1 MNVQCPQFY
10 DDGNS
15 VEGKTKDCPNRANG
29 DICASSKKRNTD
41 EKQRKTTRL
50 TVPGGMKK
58 VRFERLGKAEINK
71 GQFVLNCPLEFGCGR
86 RI

>member
-1 MNVQCPQFY
+1 MAIET
-10 DDGNS
+10 GLK
-15 VEGKTKDCPNRANG
+15 EKLRIALIGRMGKF
-29 DICASSKKRNTD
+29 CAGSKKRNTD

-71 GQFVLNCPLEFGCGR
+71 GQFVANCPLEFGCGR